1 MLSDLF
7 DPRLLTKPLHG
18 DFGPEDQLPKFLE
31 HMRWPH
37 GIQCPHCRSRNTIKF
52 SKSQRKPEGR
62 YIYHC
67 RACRR
72 QFTVTTKTPLHKTHV
87 PMEKWLEAIAMIK
100 RDSARTLK
108 PADLMTHFGIT
119 RKTAQLMCRRLRQ
132 GMKAPFVRNLYVALR
147 SYRNPEVIYRNLFP
161 DLYTD

>member
-1 MLSDLF
+1 M
-7 DPRLLTKPLHG
+7 K
-18 DFGPEDQLPKFLE
+18 
-31 HMRWPH
+31 
-37 GIQCPHCRSRNTIKF
+37 
-52 SKSQRKPEGR
+52 
-62 YIYHC
+62 
-67 RACRR
+67 
-72 QFTVTTKTPLHKTHV
+72 
-87 PMEKWLEAIAMIK
+87 KWLEAIAMIK

-147 SYRNPEVIYRNLFP
+147 SYKKPEVIYRNLFP